1 MGGYGSGRRPTRN
14 AGTVTDMRRLDVRK
28 MKREGSLD
36 DGRSGWW
43 QWRMDGEVVAS
54 IGYQVL
60 PGALRLT
67 YNVRDRNGRQ
77 ESMDYRVVLEWTPCT
92 YGGARVWFRC
102 PSCDRRVAILYGG
115 RVFACRQCQRLA
127 YDCQREK
134 LDDRA
139 TRQADKLRARLGWMP
154 GVLNGGG
161 PKPKWMRWRTF
172 RQLKARHDE
181 QVDRVISGARQRF
194 GIFGDEL
201 MVF

>member
-60 PGALRLT
+60 PGVLRLT

-77 ESMDYRVVLEWTPCT
+77 ESMDYRVVLEWTPCN

-115 RVFACRQCQRLA
+115 RVFACRQCQRLV
-127 YDCQREK
+127 YDCQRETP
-134 LDDRA
+134 DDRA
-139 TRQADKLRARLGWMP
+139 CRQVDKLRERLKWEP
-154 GVLNGGG
+154 GLLNGNGW
-161 PKPKWMRWRTF
+161 KPKWMRWRTF
-172 RQLKARHDE
+172 NRLEARHDK
-181 QVDRVISGARQRF
+181 QMYRVTVLMRQRF
-194 GIFGDEL
+194 GRDVDAF
-201 MVF
+201 F